1 MITTLTLNPCID
13 RTVTVDGFAYG
24 GTNHVENFRCDIS
37 GKGINVSIALNNI
50 GEETRC
56 LGFNYMGGGSVLTD
70 FLEQEH
76 IPNEFLDV
84 EGLLRTNIKIF
95 DKKTSVMSE
104 LNESGHC
111 VTEDCVSKLV
121 RLVEKYLPKTSL
133 FVLDGS
139 VPPGVP
145 KDIYR
150 ILTEKAHSLGVKT
163 VIDAYG
169 ELLLEGI
176 KARPYLIKPNKDE
189 LEEAFG
195 EKIKS
200 KADVIRISREI
211 INQGV
216 TIVCVSLGKSGAM
229 LVTKE
234 KAYFSAGA
242 DITVRGVQGAGDSL
256 VAGICYAIVHG
267 MSHKDMLRYGVAM
280 AHGSL
285 VLEGTQMCTKE
296 SFEDMIPLIHAEEI
310 QENDDR

>member
-24 GTNHVENFRCDIS
+24 GTNHVENFRCDVS

-56 LGFNYMGGGSVLTD
+56 LGFNYVGGGSVLTD
-70 FLEQEH
+70 FLNQKN
-76 IPNEFLDV
+76 ISNKFLNV

-111 VTEDCVSKLV
+111 VTQDCVSELL
-121 RLVEKYLPKTSL
+121 RMVEEYLPKTTL
-133 FVLDGS
+133 LVLDGS

-145 KDIYR
+145 KDIYKT
-150 ILTEKAHSLGVKT
+150 LTDKAHRFGVKT

-195 EKIKS
+195 EKIES
-200 KADVIRISREI
+200 KADVIRISRKI
-211 INQGV
+211 IAQGV
-216 TIVCVSLGKSGAM
+216 TLVCVSLGKNGAM

-242 DITVRGVQGAGDSL
+242 DIPVRGVQGAGDSL
-256 VAGICYAIVHG
+256 VAGICYAIARG
-267 MSHKDMLRYGVAM
+267 MSCADMLRYGVAV

-296 SFEDMIPLIHAEEI
+296 SFEKMLPLIRVEEI
-310 QENDDR
+310 E